1 MKKIVSLLMV
11 MILICGFAAVPA
23 QAAGTKTY
31 SDVPNNHWA
40 AYYIS
45 RSTELG
51 ILFGFSDG
59 KFYPDKTLTKAEL
72 AQILYN
78 MSPEFRDGKK
88 DFTLPRSVKDVSK
101 KAWYYTAVAWLYGQM
116 EVNDYYGFK
125 NSKHPNDLSDMRFR
139 PDDGVRR
146 DYVANVIR
154 CMAGNYGYKFSDEET
169 AQKFRD
175 YDSMST
181 FLRYSVSF
189 VVDRG
194 VMSGNAYGYFDLAS
208 TITRAEAAQIFLAY
222 YDNLMGQVYPNKIA
236 TDYLYVNNQ
245 TIDLYQSKHPMPN
258 NTGVYASLYNN
269 KFIYGCNTDSVF
281 GCLSELP
288 EQIVFTTQINGN
300 RQNYYVA
307 KKVLLPRDGFTA
319 PWSAADIA
327 CNPIFDAYYDGV
339 QYDLVLATSAG
350 DTLRDGD
357 MPYRLFVFA
366 YKCY

>member
-11 MILICGFAAVPA
+11 MILICGFAVVPA

-175 YDSMST
+175 YNSMST

-194 VMSGNAYGYFDLAS
+194 VMSGNAYGYFDSAS

-307 KKVLLPRDGFTA
+307 KKVLLLRDGFTA